1 MIDIHCHVL
10 PGVDDGARDW
20 DTAVEMCKIARQD
33 GITHIVATPHCND
46 QYPYDREAHQDRLN
60 QLRQRVPDLEFTLG
74 CDFHASFENIQSA
87 AQHPDRY
94 TIGTSPYLLVEFSDY
109 QTPAQMSDLV
119 FRLQSA
125 GLRLIITHP
134 ERNPVISQFPDFPA
148 QLVDLGCLLQITADA
163 LTGAWGNK
171 IKKTCESMLKKELVS
186 FIASDAHG
194 TGRRK
199 PSLSEAGKA
208 AARIIGREAADQLV
222 QSNPGTVIGS
232 QRAVDRHALAARI

>member
-1 MIDIHCHVL
+1 MIDIHCHIL

-20 DTAVEMCKIARQD
+20 DTAVEMCSLARRD
-33 GITHIVATPHCND
+33 GITHIVATPHCNH
-46 QYPYDREAHQDRLN
+46 QYKYVREAHQDRLG
-60 QLRQRVPDLEFTLG
+60 QLRERVRDLDFTLG
-74 CDFHASFENIQSA
+74 CDFHASYENIQSA

-125 GLRLIITHP
+125 GLRPIVTHP

-163 LTGAWGNK
+163 LTGAWGNS
-171 IKKTCESMLKKELVS
+171 IKKTCESMLKKDLVS

-199 PSLSEAGKA
+199 PSLSDARKA
-208 AARIIGREAADQLV
+208 AARIVGQDGADQLV
-222 QSNPGTVIGS
+222 QSNPEAVVGS
-232 QRAVDRHALAARI
+232 QSPVDRHALAARF